1 MVVGCR
7 IATLPPNLGRGES
20 GPVEARGI
28 ISREARSQ
36 VRMYRD
42 AAGCESVQTV
52 NRQFRLVTIVTPT
65 GPRRLLLEESY
76 DVRRCLTSE
85 GASSEA
91 LITAWEADSGS
102 SEPLFHIAGRGVA
115 SAPVGNLYRMQSRGC
130 CGSGDAATYFSL
142 VSG

>member
-1 MVVGCR
+1 MARFALPASLAALVVGCR
-7 IATLPPNLGRGES
+7 AAILPPNPGRGES

-36 VRMYRD
+36 VRLYRD
-42 AAGCESVQTV
+42 ATGCESVQTV

-76 DVRRCLTSE
+76 DVRRCLTAE

-91 LITAWEADSGS
+91 LITAWEAD
-102 SEPLFHIAGRGVA
+102 
-115 SAPVGNLYRMQSRGC
+115 
-130 CGSGDAATYFSL
+130 
-142 VSG
+142 